1 MLGFH
6 YFNKLAQK
14 ALRSLNNNLQVK
26 WVEDGLIWLAKSHKP
41 IVIWHDN
48 VTRIKACQLPHMFN
62 IIFPH
67 YIVQIVYIE
76 IHLNEVSMQCF
87 FQVYTWQGLHS
98 LEKSLNCRGSP
109 WKVLEF
115 HFPWKV
121 LEFSSTLNV
130 KSGLESV
137 FNASWLSKTE
147 YKSKLREVKG
157 DLLKL
162 FFVFC
167 AKINYQYY
175 SRQVNW
181 KR

>member
-41 IVIWHDN
+41 IAIWHDN
-48 VTRIKACQLPHMFN
+48 VTRIIIACQLPHMFN

-115 HFPWKV
+115 HFSMKSPWIF
-121 LEFSSTLNV
+121 FSFEC
-130 KSGLESV
+130 SGLERV
-137 FNASWLSKTE
+137 FWCFWLSETE
-147 YKSKLREVKG
+147 YKS
-157 DLLKL
+157 
-162 FFVFC
+162 
-167 AKINYQYY
+167 
-175 SRQVNW
+175 
-181 KR
+181 